1 MSAKF
6 AACRVPFFQA
16 EILKKRNVWRNFS
29 VAYQQWYLEDI
40 SFQGLEAAITLLQ
53 GLHPILRTTYYSVR
67 HNHWG
72 QEVLE
77 KPWSC
82 KEIATFASSVSMKDA
97 EEQAKHFVDIQWDKW
112 NLLSGCPVWRIL
124 VIKMCHNGARPKA
137 LLVVHFHHIAVDGI
151 SVARL
156 AKELRSCKKPSK
168 KPTGFGWQHKNH
180 SGNPKNEGYHPKI
193 HGTNL

>member
-1 MSAKF
+1 M
-6 AACRVPFFQA
+6 
-16 EILKKRNVWRNFS
+16 
-29 VAYQQWYLEDI
+29 AYQQWYLEDI
-40 SFQGLEAAITLLQ
+40 SFHGLEAAITLLQ

-72 QEVLE
+72 QEVRE

-82 KEIATFASSVSMKDA
+82 KEIATFASSVSLKDA

-137 LLVVHFHHIAVDGI
+137 LLVVHFHHIAVDGL

-156 AKELRSCKKPSK
+156 AEELRSQRTFKKPGVLGCGSTK
-168 KPTGFGWQHKNH
+168 TTL
-180 SGNPKNEGYHPKI
+180 
-193 HGTNL
+193 GTQKRGLSPQNSWNKSMIYS